1 MTYFADVGRRLN
13 SCGIRVLLLSTPAF
27 CMMLAPGPM
36 AFADATASSLD
47 LDSGYRQMYNLQFE
61 EAHQTFRAWEQ
72 SHPDDPLGP
81 TSDAAAYLFAEF
93 DRLGVLQSEL
103 FVDDER
109 LKKGERLVSDPDS
122 KRAFESALA
131 KSEHLADRI
140 LSTSPQDRNALFAKV
155 LNLGMRGDYQA
166 LIEKRLFASL
176 GNMKNAGIL
185 AERLLAID
193 PSYYDAYIAVGV
205 ENYILGSS
213 PAPLRWLLRAYGAET
228 DKNRGIQELRL
239 TAEEGH
245 YLLPYA
251 RLLLGV
257 AALRDGDRNQAKEI
271 LADLAREFPN
281 NKLYA
286 RELARL
292 Q

>member
-1 MTYFADVGRRLN
+1 M
-13 SCGIRVLLLSTPAF
+13 LLPLIPAF
-27 CMMLAPGPM
+27 CVMLAPGPV

-47 LDSGYRQMYNLQFE
+47 LDSGYRQIYNLQFE

-72 SHPDDPLGP
+72 SHPDDPPGP

-103 FVDDER
+103 FVDDES
-109 LKKGERLVSDPDS
+109 LKKGQKLGSDPES
-122 KRAFESALA
+122 KLAFESALA
-131 KSEHLADRI
+131 KSEQLADQT
-140 LSTSPQDRNALFAKV
+140 LSISPQDRNALFAKV

-166 LIEKRLFASL
+166 LIEKRLFTSL
-176 GNMKNAGIL
+176 GCMKNAGIL
-185 AERLLAID
+185 AEKLLAID
-193 PSYYDAYIAVGV
+193 PSYYDAYIAIGV

-213 PAPLRWLLRAYGAET
+213 PAPVRWLLRAYGAET

-239 TAEEGH
+239 TAEKGH

-251 RLLLGV
+251 RLLLAV
-257 AALRDGDRNQAKEI
+257 AALRDGDRKQASEI

-281 NKLYA
+281 NKLYV

-292 Q
+292 K

>member
-1 MTYFADVGRRLN
+1 MQQKMLP
-13 SCGIRVLLLSTPAF
+13 LLIPAF
-27 CMMLAPGPM
+27 CGLLAPGPV
-36 AFADATASSLD
+36 AFDETNSSSLD
-47 LDSGYRQMYNLQFE
+47 LNSGYRQMYNLQFE

-109 LKKGERLVSDPDS
+109 LKKGQKLVSDPES
-122 KRAFESALA
+122 KLAFEGALA
-131 KSEHLADRI
+131 KSEQLADRI

-155 LNLGMRGDYQA
+155 LNLGMRGDYLA
-166 LIEKRLFASL
+166 LIEKRPFTSL
-176 GNMKNAGIL
+176 SYMKNAGIL

-193 PSYYDAYIAVGV
+193 PSYYDAYIAVGF

-213 PAPLRWLLRAYGAET
+213 PVPVRWLLRAYGAET

-239 TAEEGH
+239 TAEKGH

-257 AALRDGDRNQAKEI
+257 VALRDGDRKQAREI
-271 LADLAREFPN
+271 LADLAHEFPD
-281 NKLYA
+281 NKLYV